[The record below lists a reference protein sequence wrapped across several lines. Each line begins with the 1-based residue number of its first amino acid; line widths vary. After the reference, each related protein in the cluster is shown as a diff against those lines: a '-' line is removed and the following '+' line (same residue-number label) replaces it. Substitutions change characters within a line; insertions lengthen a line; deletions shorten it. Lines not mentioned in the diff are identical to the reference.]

1 MPIAVTDLALAPVK
15 GMRVTAPDAVE
26 LRTEGPAGDREFLVV
41 DAADDA
47 LLVTERHPEL
57 LRVAPTWADGVLTL
71 RFPDGRTVADTPEP
85 GEPAMTRNYEGRE
98 LRGHRINGPFAAA
111 LSAHIGHPVRLI
123 RRDAGITGADDA
135 PVSLMSAASL
145 QALAPELGGEVPDPR
160 RFRMTLTIDG
170 VEPWAEHGWTGREL
184 TVGEAVLR
192 VVDPVPRC
200 VVTTRDPERGTRD
213 LPVLKALATLLG
225 KKHVDFGVWCEV
237 VRPGVVRR
245 GDRVELGAA

>member
-15 GMRVTAPDAVE
+15 GLRVVSPDAVE
-26 LRTEGPAGDREFLVV
+26 LRTEGPAGDRDFLIVE
-41 DAADDA
+41 AADDA
-47 LLVTERHPEL
+47 LVSTARHPEL
-57 LRVAPTWADGVLTL
+57 LRVEPAWSDGALTL
-71 RFPDGRTVADTPEP
+71 RFPDGSTVTDEPAP
-85 GEPAMTRNYEGRE
+85 GEPAVTRNYAGRE
-98 LRGHRINGPFAAA
+98 LRGHRVDGPLAAA
-111 LSAHIGHPVRLI
+111 LSEHVGRSVRLI
-123 RRDAGITGADDA
+123 RRDPGITGADDA
-135 PVSLMSAASL
+135 PVSLMSVASL

-170 VEPWAEHGWTGREL
+170 VEPWAEHGWTGRKL
-184 TVGEAVLR
+184 AVGAAVLR

-245 GDRVELGAA
+245 GDPVELAA